1 MTLQL
6 KFLFSFLSLICGNL
20 YSSSIILEQKALRG
34 DVSAQIRL
42 AFIYV
47 NQKPAEWNRA
57 NYWFQ
62 QASERNQADAC
73 FWLGRIFQHGL
84 GTPVNLSKSIYFHE
98 RGASLGSTDCSKA
111 LALLYQ
117 KQFKMI
123 QSNAWKI
130 IYLDTLNDHLG
141 QSALDIILPLSSF
154 KMEEAKLLATEIK
167 RSWLVK
173 TESPILDH
181 NAKAPTFGDFTL
193 KNGTVY
199 KGSILKGKPHGYG
212 MKKSSG
218 GESYFGYF
226 KDGRMHGSGTLFTSD
241 GQIIFKGGWSDGVP
255 LPK

>member
-1 MTLQL
+1 M
-6 KFLFSFLSLICGNL
+6 
-20 YSSSIILEQKALRG
+20 QKALRG

-47 NQKPAEWNRA
+47 NQRPAEWKLA
-57 NYWFQ
+57 TYWFQ
-62 QASERNQADAC
+62 KASERDQADAC
-73 FWLGRIFQHGL
+73 FWLGHIFQHGL

-98 RGASLGSTDCSKA
+98 IGASLGSTDCSKA
-111 LALLYQ
+111 LALFYQ

-130 IYLDTLNDHLG
+130 IYLDALNDHLG

-154 KMEEAKLLATEIK
+154 EMEEAKLLATEIK

-173 TESPILDH
+173 TESPILDPKT
-181 NAKAPTFGDFTL
+181 KAPIFGDFTL